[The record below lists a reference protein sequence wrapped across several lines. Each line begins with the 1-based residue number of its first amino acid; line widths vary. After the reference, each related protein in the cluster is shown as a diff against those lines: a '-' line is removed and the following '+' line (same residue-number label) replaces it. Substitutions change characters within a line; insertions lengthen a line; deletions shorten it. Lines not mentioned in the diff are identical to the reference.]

1 MLAVRLV
8 DRDPRD
14 GRKELTPSCCSL
26 TPIYASR
33 KTQTHRQTH
42 APPLPAP
49 RFEINEK
56 KNKNERN
63 TLMVWQ
69 KVLRT
74 VLVRYAD
81 ISCIR
86 LQQSR
91 LPSGFQHRRASGYC
105 FPPVELVFAI
115 ESKISS
121 LNAVCSS
128 FCLYSFLNVLWSR
141 FIFDTMV
148 HCVNPQNDR
157 SEWPWY
163 GKTSKCACVCI
174 AMGAV
179 PAKSVSLYQLSC
191 ARRQTENS
199 DILTVNLLEDL
210 GPEED
215 ETPQGLVRGSMS
227 P

>member
-1 MLAVRLV
+1 MWEGSVGGDACCQACRPEPIRWKKRTDSFMLFPDLHICITVN
-8 DRDPRD
+8 
-14 GRKELTPSCCSL
+14 TN
-26 TPIYASR
+26 
-33 KTQTHRQTH
+33 TQTNTW
-42 APPLPAP
+42 PPPAP

-91 LPSGFQHRRASGYC
+91 LPSSFQHRRASGYY
-105 FPPVELVFAI
+105 FPPAELVFAI

-141 FIFDTMV
+141 FTFDTMV

-163 GKTSKCACVCI
+163 GKTSKCACMYSHGCCSNKECFPVSALVC
-174 AMGAV
+174 
-179 PAKSVSLYQLSC
+179 
-191 ARRQTENS
+191 
-199 DILTVNLLEDL
+199 
-210 GPEED
+210 
-215 ETPQGLVRGSMS
+215 
-227 P
+227 